1 MQFSLQFPEFR
12 LIHIAWNPCRFGNPK
27 VWIENGIEIAWNRGF
42 AEAESND
49 ILRMIETHLKLI
61 NETYEQLL
69 A

>member
-1 MQFSLQFPEFR
+1 ME
-12 LIHIAWNPCRFGNPK
+12 CK

-42 AEAESND
+42 AESETND

-61 NETYEQLL
+61 DETDEQVL

>member
-1 MQFSLQFPEFR
+1 ME
-12 LIHIAWNPCRFGNPK
+12 CK

-49 ILRMIETHLKLI
+49 ILRMIESHLKLI
-61 NETYEQLL
+61 NETYDQLL